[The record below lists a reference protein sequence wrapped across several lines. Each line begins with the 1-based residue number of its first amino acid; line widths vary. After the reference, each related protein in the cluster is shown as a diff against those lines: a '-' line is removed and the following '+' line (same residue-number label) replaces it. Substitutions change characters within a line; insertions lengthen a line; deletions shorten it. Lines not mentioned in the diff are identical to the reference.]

1 MGRAREAV
9 TLVSIIAVTL
19 LSMSG
24 CPARVYPPPSPGPSP
39 GTIPSEGTAH
49 HPVCALA
56 AERGTIEKGQ
66 SVTLVWKSWHATDL
80 DLQPGIGKVQLEGSI
95 AVTPTDSTVYTIYA
109 TGPAGHFTCVAAVT
123 VNAPQPTAGRP
134 PPPPP
139 PATPVFPWPPPKW
152 TLKYPIPD
160 VLVLGSPDKRASMGE
175 ALDRIKHAMGQAGID
190 QWSVY
195 PINAAGEDHGF
206 VVVSRPES
214 IGDDGRWKSPRFCI
228 EDCRLEEFPVGTIL
242 RALFSA
248 NAGRYRVI
256 ALVVTDLPFQ
266 PGSAPPTPAEMERIV
281 TQGPSKLPPQLAA
294 TTVKPTVVCEA
305 LIYEFYRPNPGAAP
319 HPVDPSSLTAIQHL
333 TGSGLWSKEELQR

>member
-9 TLVSIIAVTL
+9 ALAGIIAVIL

-24 CPARVYPPPSPGPSP
+24 CPAKKVRPPLSPPSPGPSP
-39 GTIPSEGTAH
+39 AAPR
-49 HPVCALA
+49 PVCGLA
-56 AERGTIEKGQ
+56 AERSAIEEGQ
-66 SVTLVWKSWHATDL
+66 SVTLRWTSSDATAL

-109 TGPAGHFTCVAAVT
+109 TGPGGYFTCIARVT
-123 VNAPQPTAGRP
+123 VIPLATGP

-139 PATPVFPWPPPKW
+139 SATPVFPWPPPKW
-152 TLKYPIPD
+152 TLKYQIPD

-175 ALDRIKHAMGQAGID
+175 ALNRIKHAMGQAGID

-195 PINAAGEDHGF
+195 PINAAGEEHGF
-206 VVVSRPES
+206 VVVSRPEN

-228 EDCRLEEFPVGTIL
+228 EDCRLEEFQLGTIL
-242 RALFSA
+242 NALFSA

-256 ALVVTDLPFQ
+256 ALVVTDLPIQ

-281 TQGPSKLPPQLAA
+281 TQGPSNLPPQLAA
-294 TTVKPTVVCEA
+294 TTVKPTVICEA

-319 HPVDPSSLTAIQHL
+319 QSVDPSSLTAIQHL
-333 TGSGLWSKEELQR
+333 TGAGLWSKEELQR

>member
-1 MGRAREAV
+1 MGRAQEAV
-9 TLVSIIAVTL
+9 TLAAIIAVIL

-24 CPARVYPPPSPGPSP
+24 CPVRKPPSPPPPPPPPSRP
-39 GTIPSEGTAH
+39 TCVLTAE
-49 HPVCALA
+49 PRA
-56 AERGTIEKGQ
+56 IEKGQ
-66 SVTLVWKSWHATDL
+66 SVTLRWTSSDATDL
-80 DLQPGIGKVQLEGSI
+80 DLRGIGKQQPSGSVS
-95 AVTPTDSTVYTIYA
+95 VTPTYSRAYTIYA
-109 TGPAGHFTCVAAVT
+109 IGPGGYFTCTAEVT
-123 VNAPQPTAGRP
+123 VATGATAGRP
-134 PPPPP
+134 PR
-139 PATPVFPWPPPKW
+139 ATPVFPWPPPKW

-206 VVVSRPES
+206 VVVSRPEN

-228 EDCRLEEFPVGTIL
+228 EDCRLEEFPLGTIL

-256 ALVVTDLPFQ
+256 ALVVTDLPIQ

-294 TTVKPTVVCEA
+294 TTVRPTVVCEA

-333 TGSGLWSKEELQR
+333 TGAGLWSKEELQR